1 MSSHAPGRHR
11 APGRFN
17 PFSEL
22 SGIVAK
28 SAQPAVKTSAV
39 IAASGGLVASFAL
52 PASAATAEHSAART
66 ATVAAPVSVKAP
78 AAAAPAVTDA
88 FGLID
93 FKATAKP
100 KPKPEAKR
108 VHVRHAA
115 PAARPAVARQASA
128 HSTASRS
135 TASGSTV
142 SRSADRVAPASTK
155 PATGGVLGI
164 AARYEGIMY
173 RYGGT
178 TPAGFDCSGFTQYV
192 FRQVGISL
200 PRTAEGQR
208 AATTP
213 VSNPQPGDLV
223 FFGSPAY
230 HVGIYAGNGM
240 MWDSPRSGKAVA
252 LRSIWSGSVTYG
264 RP

>member
-1 MSSHAPGRHR
+1 MASHSSGRHR

-17 PFSEL
+17 PVSEL
-22 SGIVAK
+22 SGIVA
-28 SAQPAVKTSAV
+28 SAAQPAVKTSAV

-52 PASAATAEHSAART
+52 PASAAS
-66 ATVAAPVSVKAP
+66 AAPVSAPKRAATTAAPVAVQAPETAAP
-78 AAAAPAVTDA
+78 AASSA
-88 FGLID
+88 FGVIG

-100 KPKPEAKR
+100 KPKP
-108 VHVRHAA
+108 VVV
-115 PAARPAVARQASA
+115 PVAARTSDR
-128 HSTASRS
+128 TASRS
-135 TASGSTV
+135 TARKDFTSL
-142 SRSADRVAPASTK
+142 K
-155 PATGGVLGI
+155 PAAGGVLAI
-164 AARYEGIMY
+164 AAQYEGLMY
-173 RYGGT
+173 SYGGT
-178 TPAGFDCSGFTQYV
+178 SPSTGFDCSGFTQYV

-200 PRTAEGQR
+200 PRTAEEQR
-208 AATTP
+208 NATTR

-252 LRSIWSGSVTYG
+252 LRSIWSSNVTYG